1 MPERTVQ
8 GRREQVAALLLADRE
23 LAGGGGWFA
32 RGRSLQRAEQGGD
45 APEHRG
51 HDGGVGPKP
60 GGEIWF
66 GEHGADLR
74 PVQELDVFLVA
85 PEGGVPDL
93 PQQGLMLGVA
103 EVQPL

>member
-1 MPERTVQ
+1 
-8 GRREQVAALLLADRE
+8 
-23 LAGGGGWFA
+23 
-32 RGRSLQRAEQGGD
+32 
-45 APEHRG
+45 
-51 HDGGVGPKP
+51 VGPKP